1 VNSKYDQAGDFYF
14 DFVTLG
20 LSDAQSMMHLSVQSV
35 LRLSEDVLGKSV
47 CDLACG
53 EGHLSRLFA
62 DHGAAVTAVDYSK
75 NLLEHALQKNESRAI
90 RYVHD
95 DAQTLV
101 TLGESQFD
109 LVVCNIALMDIPDLI
124 AVYQSV
130 NRVLKPGGRF
140 VFSVLHPCFET
151 PFQVPESHLQFDDD
165 GNFEGFIVRRYA
177 NEGFWNSGGTG
188 MRGKFGAYHRTL
200 STYLNELMQ
209 ASFTIIRLDEPRLP
223 PGAYENASHQ
233 LNSRVGQ
240 LLVVAA
246 QKTSDTLP
254 PTSTEVQSIPSIKS

>member
-1 VNSKYDQAGDFYF
+1 VNSKYDEAGDFYF
-14 DFVTLG
+14 DFVTVG

-35 LRLSEDVLGKSV
+35 LRLSENVKGKFI

-53 EGHLSRLFA
+53 EGHLSRIFA
-62 DHGAAVTAVDYSK
+62 DHGATVTAVDYSQ
-75 NLLEHALQKNESRAI
+75 NLLEHAFQKNESRAI
-90 RYVHD
+90 KYVHD

-101 TLGESQFD
+101 KLDASQFD

-124 AVYQSV
+124 AVYRSV

-140 VFSVLHPCFET
+140 VLSVLHPCFET
-151 PFQVPESHLQFDDD
+151 PFQVPESHLQFDSD

-240 LLVVAA
+240 LLVIAA
-246 QKTSDTLP
+246 QKITGTLP
-254 PTSTEVQSIPSIKS
+254 SKPTEPLAASRLRS